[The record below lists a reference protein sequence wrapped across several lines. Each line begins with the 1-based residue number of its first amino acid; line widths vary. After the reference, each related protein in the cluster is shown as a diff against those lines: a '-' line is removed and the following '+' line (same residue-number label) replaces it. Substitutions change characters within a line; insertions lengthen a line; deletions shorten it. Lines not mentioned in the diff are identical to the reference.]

1 MAICLCS
8 ALPTSP
14 SSGIGAVSRNVFI
27 TLLRLR
33 PMPALYTPKRGK
45 IPRQVPGG
53 SELQTHI
60 LHRHDSRFRALK
72 PAVPYAM
79 TRERHHKSAANRCKG
94 SRCTRNDAAFQSLV
108 RRTTDLESVTGMSAY
123 HVSRWPRP
131 AHRACSAS
139 GRFLRSQLGTTRP
152 SKWIAES
159 ALSGQRCLTS
169 CLSRGHCVAESPK
182 SGQPPV

>member
-14 SSGIGAVSRNVFI
+14 SSGIGAVSRNVLI
-27 TLLRLR
+27 ILLRLR
-33 PMPALYTPKRGK
+33 PMPALYTAKRGK

-94 SRCTRNDAAFQSLV
+94 SRCTRNDAAFQSASNDRPGIGYRHVGVSCITLATSSPHPA
-108 RRTTDLESVTGMSAY
+108 RLATG
-123 HVSRWPRP
+123 RL
-131 AHRACSAS
+131 
-139 GRFLRSQLGTTRP
+139 LRSQSGTSRP
-152 SKWIAES
+152 SEWIAES